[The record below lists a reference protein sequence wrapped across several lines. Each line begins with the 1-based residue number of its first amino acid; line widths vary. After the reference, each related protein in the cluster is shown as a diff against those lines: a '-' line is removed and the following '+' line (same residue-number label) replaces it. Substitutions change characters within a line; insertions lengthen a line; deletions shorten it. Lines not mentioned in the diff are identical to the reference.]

1 MNITIRTI
9 PYDAMRYPTA
19 GDWVFADEHNLQITV
34 AGIGDRRMEALIGV
48 HELIEALLCDRRG
61 ITTQAVDAFDKMF
74 EATRKDDDPSEPGDS
89 PLAPYRREHF
99 FATTVERML
108 AAEMGVD
115 WIEYEERIDAL

>member
-9 PYDAMRYPTA
+9 PYDAMRYPTC

-99 FATTVERML
+99 FAEAIERLL

-115 WIEYEERIDAL
+115 WNEYADRIDAL